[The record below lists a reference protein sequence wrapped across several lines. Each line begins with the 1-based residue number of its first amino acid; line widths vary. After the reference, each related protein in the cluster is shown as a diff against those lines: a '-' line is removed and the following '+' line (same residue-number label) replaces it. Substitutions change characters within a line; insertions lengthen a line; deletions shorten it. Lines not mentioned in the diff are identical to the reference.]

1 MVSFESEKYAV
12 YRALGAALESQPQ
25 SSLYLK
31 SMLIKVVRLGTDNE
45 NWPHKKVDILC
56 GLRGAAEE
64 GRCTNA
70 AANVVLGMVKSS
82 YSYEMTF
89 LGMLRRG

>member
-1 MVSFESEKYAV
+1 MRSTG
-12 YRALGAALESQPQ
+12 ALGAAQESQPQ

-45 NWPHKKVDILC
+45 NCPHKKFDILC
-56 GLRGAAEE
+56 CLRGATGE
-64 GRCTNA
+64 GRYTNA